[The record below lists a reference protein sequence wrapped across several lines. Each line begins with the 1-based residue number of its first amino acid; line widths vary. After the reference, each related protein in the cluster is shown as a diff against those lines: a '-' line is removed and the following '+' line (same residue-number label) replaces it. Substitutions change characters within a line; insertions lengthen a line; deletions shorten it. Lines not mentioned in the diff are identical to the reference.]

1 MKLSEQERAIV
12 AACEMEGGLTVP
24 EIAQRA
30 GVVEHIARRALSK
43 LKDAGVVKRR
53 AYLNSFLLGTP
64 PYLLT
69 MTLTPAGQQHRKQL
83 HAYLLGRS
91 EVGFVS
97 LVGGHYT
104 IFCEVRAASM
114 YQMQEFLDGL
124 SHQFGNIFSSKQV
137 LALTSMNDFPVF
149 ATLEE
154 RQRSGEFETKLGK
167 VPLSLDA
174 LDVKILRLLGQEWE
188 DSLSAL
194 ARRMGQ
200 PASTVDYHLKKMRE
214 AGLLLGAR
222 YFVNLFA
229 LQQHFFYHLVSIKGF
244 HPATR
249 GAMLEFA
256 RGETCCNTFRSF
268 IGPWNILFECH
279 YDSANQGLE
288 FVERLLARHAADIS
302 GVETVPVLAHD
313 KGSDC
318 TVFVDENG
326 D

>member
-1 MKLSEQERAIV
+1 MKLSEQERTIV
-12 AACEMEGGLTVP
+12 AACEMEGDLTIP
-24 EIAQRA
+24 EIARRA
-30 GVVEHIARRALSK
+30 GVVEHIARRTLSK
-43 LKDAGVVKRR
+43 FKEAGVVKRR
-53 AYLNSFLLGTP
+53 AYVNSFLLGTP

-69 MTLTPAGQQHRKQL
+69 ITLTPGGQQNRKQL
-83 HAYLLGRS
+83 HAYLLRRP

-114 YQMQEFLDGL
+114 YQLQGFLDGL
-124 SHQFGNIFSSKQV
+124 SHQFGNIFSNKQV

-154 RQRSGEFETKLGK
+154 RQRYKEFETKLGK
-167 VPLSLDA
+167 TSVSPDA
-174 LDVKILRLLGQEWE
+174 LDMKILTLLGQEWE

-194 ARRMGQ
+194 ARRIGQ
-200 PASTVDYHLKKMRE
+200 PVSTIDYHLKKMRE
-214 AGLLLGAR
+214 VGLLLGAR
-222 YFVNLFA
+222 YFVDLFA
-229 LQQHFFYHLVSIKGF
+229 LQRHFFYHLVSIKGF
-244 HPATR
+244 HPETR

-256 RGETCCNTFRSF
+256 REETCCNTFRSF

-279 YDSANQGLE
+279 YESANHGLE

-318 TVFVDENG
+318 TVFVGE
-326 D
+326 